1 MTAPCE
7 EPPAHLASVLLSQL
21 RMKKITALAAIL
33 VLAAAC
39 QQTTEREVSPTETS
53 STTTVST
60 ATVDTAAVEDAAKD
74 AAHETGTAMETAG
87 EELQQQT
94 KTD

>member
-1 MTAPCE
+1 
-7 EPPAHLASVLLSQL
+7 
-21 RMKKITALAAIL
+21 MKKLITFAAIL
-33 VLAAAC
+33 VLATAAC
-39 QQTTEREVSPTETS
+39 QQTTEREVSATS
-53 STTTVST
+53 TTQTTTVTT

-87 EELQQQT
+87 QAIQDKT